1 MIFTVSRHDR
11 RAAKHHGHAHHT
23 QDGPKS
29 KLPKLA
35 VPITLIV
42 ILTYA
47 TQWAVR
53 WRHPTGP
60 INLAAGIAIAGAA
73 TLLWILHPRK
83 GR

>member
-1 MIFTVSRHDR
+1 MARYER
-11 RAAKHHGHAHHT
+11 RAAKHHGRAHHT
-23 QDGPKS
+23 KDEPKS

-42 ILTYA
+42 ILIYA
-47 TQWAVR
+47 AQWAVR
-53 WRHPTGP
+53 LRHSIGP

-83 GR
+83 WR